1 MDIEKAI
8 KNFKINNFEVS
19 SFKTKEEATDYLV
32 NELNNLT
39 IGFGDSETLN
49 EMKLYEKLSVN
60 NKVIDPQHC
69 VDGKDFYETARECL
83 TTDIFFTSVNGAG
96 ETGELVNIDGT
107 GNRIAGSLF
116 GHKKVYFVFGTNK
129 LEEDLGKA
137 ISRASNIAAPENA
150 IRHHYKTPCAL
161 GEKKCYDCKSKDRIC
176 NAMTI
181 YMKKLNNMDME
192 LVIIEENLGI

>member
-1 MDIEKAI
+1 MDIERAI
-8 KNFKINNFEVS
+8 KNFKINNFDVS
-19 SFKTKEEATDYLV
+19 FFKTKEEATNYLV
-32 NELNNLT
+32 KELNGLV

-69 VDGKDFYETARECL
+69 EEGKDFLTTAKECL

-129 LEEDLGKA
+129 LKEDLGKA
-137 ISRASNIAAPENA
+137 ISRASNIAAPENS
-150 IRHHYKTPCAL
+150 IRHHYKNPCAL
-161 GEKKCYDCKSKDRIC
+161 GEKKCYDCKSKTRIC

-181 YMKKLNNMDME
+181 YMKKMNNMEME
-192 LVIIEENLGI
+192 IIMIDEELGI